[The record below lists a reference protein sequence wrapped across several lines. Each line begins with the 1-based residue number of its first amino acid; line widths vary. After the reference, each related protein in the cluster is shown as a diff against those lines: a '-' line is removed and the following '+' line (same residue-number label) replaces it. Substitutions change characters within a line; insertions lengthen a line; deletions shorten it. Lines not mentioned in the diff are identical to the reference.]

1 MTSTEAV
8 TGDGGAAGDDP
19 ERPGAAGPRGE
30 DTPLIRLDAYEGPLD
45 HLLDMA
51 RSHRVDLSRL
61 SLPALIDQFVRAS
74 EAAIAG
80 TPLAQRG
87 GWLVMV
93 AWLVLLRSRLLLP
106 VEAPDRQKAEAEAAA
121 LRRQAQAREQTHRAA
136 AWLEARPRLGRD
148 VFRRGA
154 PELPVGRR
162 RSGPTALLEACL
174 TVLSRS
180 EQRLALQPP
189 APRPRF
195 WTVQQALARMASL
208 APVLPEGSSLLRY
221 VPDPVAL
228 ADPRLPDAAVQPAQQ
243 RGAVASTLIAGL
255 EMARQGL
262 LSLEQ
267 AETNGEIRIF
277 VSETGAAAVAAFQDS
292 GSS

>member
-1 MTSTEAV
+1 MTTTEAV
-8 TGDGGAAGDDP
+8 TSDGGAAGD
-19 ERPGAAGPRGE
+19 EQARPGTARPRGAE
-30 DTPLIRLDAYEGPLD
+30 TPLIRLDAYEGPLD

-51 RSHRVDLSRL
+51 RSHRVDLSRI
-61 SLPALIDQFVRAS
+61 SLNALVDQFITAS

-87 GWLVMV
+87 DWLVMV

-106 VEAPDRQKAEAEAAA
+106 LDAPERRKAEAEASA
-121 LRRQAQAREQTHRAA
+121 LRRQAEAREQARQAA

-154 PELPVGRR
+154 PELQPGRR
-162 RSGPTALLEACL
+162 RGGPAALLEACL

-180 EQRLALQPP
+180 EQRLALQRP
-189 APRPRF
+189 APRPRL
-195 WTVQQALARMASL
+195 WTVQQALARVAAL

-221 VPDPVAL
+221 LPDPAAL
-228 ADPRLPDAAVQPAQQ
+228 ADPLLPEVAPQPVQH
-243 RGAVASTLIAGL
+243 RGAVATTLIAGL

-262 LSLEQ
+262 LNLEQ
-267 AETNGEIRIF
+267 AEPNGEIRVF
-277 VSETGAAAVAAFQDS
+277 ASGTRAGAVAALQDS